1 MAARET
7 HRCLAVTPPGV
18 EELTAEELAALG
30 VPIRRSFRGG
40 VEFRATDR
48 QLYAANLWL
57 RTATRVVV
65 RVARF
70 TAASFDELERELRA
84 VAWDRFMPAGTA
96 PTVRVTSTSSRL
108 YHTEAVAERVAAV
121 AGSGTEQ

>member
-40 VEFRATDR
+40 VEFKANDR

-70 TAASFDELERELRA
+70 AATAFDQLERELAGVEWGR
-84 VAWDRFMPAGTA
+84 WMPPGTT
-96 PTVRVTSTSSRL
+96 PSVRVSSTSSRL
-108 YHTEAVAERVAAV
+108 YHTDAVAE
-121 AGSGTEQ
+121 